1 MSGLIHHPLRA
12 LPNNG
17 HRFGRRVFIPDDTA
31 TRRSTVTSTS
41 TTTTSRTRDH
51 KVKNLHDAL
60 RQVLDCLDVR
70 PNVSHERSEA
80 SNVVGE
86 ERKVDGVLTRKKA
99 LRGWPVPCC
108 PTQLVSHVAVGGKFV
123 NGTPQRLRSCTQ
135 ELFSHT

>member
-1 MSGLIHHPLRA
+1 MSGLMHHPLRA

-31 TRRSTVTSTS
+31 TRRSTVSSGTS

-51 KVKNLHDAL
+51 KVKNLHNAL

-70 PNVSHERSEA
+70 PNVSDERSEA

-86 ERKVDGVLTRKKA
+86 ERKVDVVLARI
-99 LRGWPVPCC
+99 
-108 PTQLVSHVAVGGKFV
+108 
-123 NGTPQRLRSCTQ
+123 
-135 ELFSHT
+135 